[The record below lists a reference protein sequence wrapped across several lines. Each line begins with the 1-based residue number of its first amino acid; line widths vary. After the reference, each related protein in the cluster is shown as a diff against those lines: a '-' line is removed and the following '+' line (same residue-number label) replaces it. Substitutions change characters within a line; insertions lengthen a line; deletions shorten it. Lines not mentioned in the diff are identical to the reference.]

1 MKILDFDKYTPEKC
15 RSSGEK
21 KRTKRNQ
28 ARCATVI
35 NIAKDSF
42 HGRWLESAIEQNLP
56 LELGLYI
63 TQDGYQVIIQKSS
76 TPSEDIG

>member
-1 MKILDFDKYTPEKC
+1 MIIDFEKLMPEKC
-15 RSSGEK
+15 RSSGAR
-21 KRTKRNQ
+21 KRGKRCP
-28 ARCATVI
+28 ARCMTAI

-63 TQDGYQVIIQKSS
+63 TPNGYQVIIQKSGS
-76 TPSEDIG
+76 QSEDIE

>member
-1 MKILDFDKYTPEKC
+1 MIIDLDKLTPEKC
-15 RSSGEK
+15 RSSGAR

-42 HGRWLESAIEQNLP
+42 HGRWLESAIEQNMP
-56 LELGLYI
+56 LELSLYI
-63 TQDGYQVIIQKSS
+63 TPDGYQVIIQKSGN
-76 TPSEDIG
+76 PSEDIG